1 MEQGSIKEVEPN
13 STKPLRPAQPEL
25 QDSTFN
31 MDSVEPAIGDGMH
44 MDLTMEEEMHE
55 STPEGLFSFIT
66 NLVPKH

>member
-31 MDSVEPAIGDGMH
+31 VNSVEPSMGDGA
-44 MDLTMEEEMHE
+44 DLTLDKEMCE
-55 STPEGLFSFIT
+55 FTPEGLFSFIT